1 MAIVSAASK
10 IKAHVEYIC
19 EPKPSQYEQGSFY
32 VSVLFMRCDRAGEDG
47 KVWRSFSVQE
57 ASQFERGMAVNLI
70 PTIRKNRQTWDIELI
85 AEPTITASVAP
96 STAPPSMTQVQNP
109 KTMIGKHPKA
119 TVANYVDSMGDLY
132 VHCYSTAIAK
142 LPDEVSDTQ
151 VQGMASSLFI
161 AAQRKFGLA

>member
-32 VSVLFMRCDRAGEDG
+32 VSVLFMRCDRAGDDA
-47 KVWRSFSVQE
+47 KVWRSFSPHE
-57 ASQFERGMAVNLI
+57 AAQFEKGMAVNLI
-70 PTIRKNRQTWDIELI
+70 PTTRKNRQTWDIELI
-85 AEPTITASVAP
+85 AEPTITATVAP
-96 STAPPSMTQVQNP
+96 GTAPPSVTPVQNP
-109 KTMIGKHPKA
+109 KTMIGSHPKA
-119 TVANYVDSMGDLY
+119 TVANYVDAMGDLY

-142 LPDEVSDTQ
+142 LPDEVSDAQ

>member
-32 VSVLFMRCDRAGEDG
+32 VSVLFMRCDRAGDDA
-47 KVWRSFSVQE
+47 KVWRSFSPHE
-57 ASQFERGMAVNLI
+57 AAQFEKGMAVNLI
-70 PTIRKNRQTWDIELI
+70 PTTRKNRQTWDIELI
-85 AEPTITASVAP
+85 AEPTITATVAP
-96 STAPPSMTQVQNP
+96 STAPPSVTPVQNP
-109 KTMIGKHPKA
+109 KTMIGSHPKA

-132 VHCYSTAIAK
+132 VHCYLTAIAK
-142 LPDEVSDTQ
+142 LPDGVSDAQ